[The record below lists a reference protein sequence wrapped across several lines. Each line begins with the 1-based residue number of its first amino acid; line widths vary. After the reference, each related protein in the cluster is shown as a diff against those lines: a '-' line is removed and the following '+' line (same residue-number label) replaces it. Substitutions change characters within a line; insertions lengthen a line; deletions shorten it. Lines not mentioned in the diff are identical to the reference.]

1 MVRHWAKSGAT
12 TPIADLLQLPSGER
26 LALALA
32 LWDSL
37 EEEGRREAL
46 PVDTVLSD
54 ELDRGWAAHLK
65 DPAAAVPWHSIRIND
80 QFRICFSWTA
90 AGPEEVRSL
99 TITEL
104 VPPGEVLLEE
114 FLRPMGISQY
124 RLVLALGVPESRIC
138 VSAVSL
144 GSGRGSCCGC
154 RSAMTS
160 GWPDGIWA
168 RPWQRSSRCSRAA
181 LV

>member
-1 MVRHWAKSGAT
+1 
-12 TPIADLLQLPSGER
+12 
-26 LALALA
+26 LALA

-114 FLRPMGISQY
+114 FLRSMGISQCCP
-124 RLVLALGVPESRIC
+124 RTRWNHCSSTCKKSGVCI
-138 VSAVSL
+138 V
-144 GSGRGSCCGC
+144 
-154 RSAMTS
+154 
-160 GWPDGIWA
+160 WIW
-168 RPWQRSSRCSRAA
+168 Q
-181 LV
+181 

>member
-1 MVRHWAKSGAT
+1 VRHWAKPGAT
-12 TPIADLLQLPSGER
+12 TPVADLLQLPSGER

-90 AGPEEVRSL
+90 AGPEEVE
-99 TITEL
+99 I
-104 VPPGEVLLEE
+104 VD
-114 FLRPMGISQY
+114 Y
-124 RLVLALGVPESRIC
+124 H
-138 VSAVSL
+138 
-144 GSGRGSCCGC
+144 
-154 RSAMTS
+154 
-160 GWPDGIWA
+160 
-168 RPWQRSSRCSRAA
+168 
-181 LV
+181 

>member
-1 MVRHWAKSGAT
+1 MVRHWAKPVAT

-46 PVDTVLSD
+46 PVDTVLGD

-65 DPAAAVPWHSIRIND
+65 DPAAAVPWDSIRIND

-90 AGPEEVRSL
+90 AGPEEVE
-99 TITEL
+99 I
-104 VPPGEVLLEE
+104 VD
-114 FLRPMGISQY
+114 Y
-124 RLVLALGVPESRIC
+124 H
-138 VSAVSL
+138 
-144 GSGRGSCCGC
+144 
-154 RSAMTS
+154 
-160 GWPDGIWA
+160 
-168 RPWQRSSRCSRAA
+168 
-181 LV
+181 